1 MALEKREKTL
11 LLVTTLLVVILA
23 GLFGYNQYKASINS
37 LRLDLVQLKL
47 DAERAEKSVQK
58 DAELSEDKE
67 WLSENEPPE
76 MEYED
81 LLTQLKERV
90 FKCATQVGI
99 GSDNLRNVDPIRVDD
114 EMQNYR
120 RAQFSFVVQTNEAL
134 LKDFLLSLHSP
145 KDSRAVISVETNRA
159 TGDTTQIITKV
170 LVEQWCTPIFNDNPE

>member
-11 LLVTTLLVVILA
+11 LLATVLLVVVLG
-23 GLFGYNQYKASINS
+23 GLFGYNQYNASMNS

-47 DAERAEKSVQK
+47 DAERAEKSVLK

-90 FKCATQVGI
+90 EKCANEVGV

-120 RAQFSFVVQTNEAL
+120 RAQFSFEVQTNEAL
-134 LKDFLLSLHSP
+134 LKDLLLSLHSP
-145 KDSRAVISVETNRA
+145 KESRAVIYVESNRA
-159 TGDTTQIITKV
+159 TGDTSQIKTKV
-170 LVEQWCTPIFNDNPE
+170 LVEQWCTPIINDNPE